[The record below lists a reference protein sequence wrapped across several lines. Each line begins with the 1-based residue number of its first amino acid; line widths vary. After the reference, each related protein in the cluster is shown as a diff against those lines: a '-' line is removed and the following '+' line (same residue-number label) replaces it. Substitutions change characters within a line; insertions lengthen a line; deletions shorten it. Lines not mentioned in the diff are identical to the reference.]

1 MLDDSRKLT
10 RVISLFQPLRHIL
23 LTLILFSMVLNVL
36 MLAPSLYMLQVY
48 DRVLTSQNKFTLLAL
63 TLIILLAYLAIGF
76 IEWIRSSML
85 VRLSAAM
92 DLTESDRIH
101 AAAFA
106 QTPLARSTSPAQ
118 VMQDF
123 SAVRQVVTG
132 SVVLALL
139 DLPWA
144 PLYIALLFVFAWPLG
159 VLAVV
164 GMLLLTVIAII
175 SERVTK
181 EPLAESGKIASQ
193 AAFMLNKHH
202 RHIEI
207 ISALGMIPVLGKR
220 WQAQNKEALLL
231 QIQASSKMS
240 KLSALGRYIRLT
252 LQSMTLGMGAF
263 LVLEGKMSGGMMIAG
278 SILLGRALAPVEQL
292 IGSWKQLVNG
302 LAAHQRLQLLL
313 DDEKKTD
320 QPFALPP
327 PKGQISV
334 EGVTVVLEA
343 KSEPVL
349 RNIKFSLVVGD
360 TLAVVGPS
368 ASGKSTLAR
377 TLLGLIAP
385 HTADVRLD
393 GADIRQW
400 PREKL
405 GQYVG
410 YLPQDIELFEGTVA
424 ENIARF
430 QEVDASLIIAAA
442 QLAHVHDMILRLP
455 KGYDT
460 LVGEGGAMLSGGQRQ
475 RLAFSTLPPSASS
488 FTTSL
493 LSSAPK
499 GRVCTCCA
507 TNTGAV
513 PPSLSAASWASS
525 QAPRASN
532 HTKRFMFSPWVRS
545 AARAAPGSRCSR
557 IPAHHAPRPACCAPP
572 SSLQPR
578 SSTPA

>member
-10 RVISLFQPLRHIL
+10 RVMSLFQPLRHIL

-263 LVLEGKMSGGMMIAG
+263 LVLEGKMLGGMMIAG

-385 HTADVRLD
+385 HTGDVRLD

-475 RLAFSTLPPSASS
+475 RLAL
-488 FTTSL
+488 
-493 LSSAPK
+493 
-499 GRVCTCCA
+499 
-507 TNTGAV
+507 
-513 PPSLSAASWASS
+513 
-525 QAPRASN
+525 
-532 HTKRFMFSPWVRS
+532 
-545 AARAAPGSRCSR
+545 ARAVFGQPRFVVLDEPNSNLDDQGDRALAQTLLDLKKQGATVIVISHRTSILTVVDKMLLLQEGTQVSFGSREQVMKQ
-557 IPAHHAPRPACCAPP
+557 
-572 SSLQPR
+572 LQAVN
-578 SSTPA
+578 S

>member
-10 RVISLFQPLRHIL
+10 RVMSLFQPLRRIL

-292 IGSWKQLVNG
+292 IGSWKQLVSG

-385 HTADVRLD
+385 HTGDVRLD

-475 RLAFSTLPPSASS
+475 RLAL
-488 FTTSL
+488 
-493 LSSAPK
+493 
-499 GRVCTCCA
+499 
-507 TNTGAV
+507 
-513 PPSLSAASWASS
+513 
-525 QAPRASN
+525 
-532 HTKRFMFSPWVRS
+532 
-545 AARAAPGSRCSR
+545 ARAVFGQPRFVVLDEPNSNLDDQGDRALAQTLLDLKKQGTTVIVISHRTSILTVVDKMLLLQEGTQVSFGSREQVMKQ
-557 IPAHHAPRPACCAPP
+557 
-572 SSLQPR
+572 LQ
-578 SSTPA
+578 AVN

>member
-10 RVISLFQPLRHIL
+10 RVMSLFQPLRHIL

-263 LVLEGKMSGGMMIAG
+263 LVLEGKMLGGMMIAG

-385 HTADVRLD
+385 HTGDVRLD

-475 RLAFSTLPPSASS
+475 RLAL
-488 FTTSL
+488 
-493 LSSAPK
+493 
-499 GRVCTCCA
+499 
-507 TNTGAV
+507 
-513 PPSLSAASWASS
+513 
-525 QAPRASN
+525 
-532 HTKRFMFSPWVRS
+532 
-545 AARAAPGSRCSR
+545 ARAVFGQPRFVVLDEPNSNLDDQGDRALAQTLLDLKKQGATVIVISHRTSILTVVDKMLLLQEGTQVSFGSREQVMKQ
-557 IPAHHAPRPACCAPP
+557 
-572 SSLQPR
+572 LQ
-578 SSTPA
+578 AVN

>member
-1 MLDDSRKLT
+1 
-10 RVISLFQPLRHIL
+10 
-23 LTLILFSMVLNVL
+23 
-36 MLAPSLYMLQVY
+36 
-48 DRVLTSQNKFTLLAL
+48 
-63 TLIILLAYLAIGF
+63 
-76 IEWIRSSML
+76 ML

-92 DLTESDRIH
+92 DLTESDRIY

-292 IGSWKQLVNG
+292 IGSWKQLVSG

-385 HTADVRLD
+385 HTGDVRLD

-475 RLAFSTLPPSASS
+475 RLAL
-488 FTTSL
+488 
-493 LSSAPK
+493 
-499 GRVCTCCA
+499 
-507 TNTGAV
+507 
-513 PPSLSAASWASS
+513 
-525 QAPRASN
+525 
-532 HTKRFMFSPWVRS
+532 
-545 AARAAPGSRCSR
+545 ARAVFGQPRFVVLDEPNSNLDDQGDRALAQTLLDLKKQGTTVIVISHRTSILTVVDKMLLLQEGTQVSFGSREQVMKQ
-557 IPAHHAPRPACCAPP
+557 
-572 SSLQPR
+572 LQ
-578 SSTPA
+578 AVNA

>member
-10 RVISLFQPLRHIL
+10 RVMSLFQPLRRIL

-292 IGSWKQLVNG
+292 IGSWKQLVSG

-385 HTADVRLD
+385 HTGDVRLD

-475 RLAFSTLPPSASS
+475 RLAL
-488 FTTSL
+488 
-493 LSSAPK
+493 
-499 GRVCTCCA
+499 
-507 TNTGAV
+507 
-513 PPSLSAASWASS
+513 
-525 QAPRASN
+525 
-532 HTKRFMFSPWVRS
+532 
-545 AARAAPGSRCSR
+545 ARAVFGQPRFVVLDEPNSNLDDQGDRALAQTLLDLKKQGTTVIVISHRTSILTVVDKMLLLQEGAQVSFGSREQVMKQ
-557 IPAHHAPRPACCAPP
+557 
-572 SSLQPR
+572 LQ
-578 SSTPA
+578 AVN

>member
-92 DLTESDRIH
+92 DLTESDRIY

-292 IGSWKQLVNG
+292 IGSWKQLVSG

-385 HTADVRLD
+385 HTGDVRLD

-475 RLAFSTLPPSASS
+475 RLAL
-488 FTTSL
+488 
-493 LSSAPK
+493 
-499 GRVCTCCA
+499 
-507 TNTGAV
+507 
-513 PPSLSAASWASS
+513 
-525 QAPRASN
+525 
-532 HTKRFMFSPWVRS
+532 
-545 AARAAPGSRCSR
+545 ARAVFGQPRFVVLDEPNSNLDDQGDRALAQTLLDLKKQGTTVIVISHRTSILTVVDKMLLLQEGTQVSFGSREQVMKQ
-557 IPAHHAPRPACCAPP
+557 
-572 SSLQPR
+572 LQ
-578 SSTPA
+578 AVN

>member
-10 RVISLFQPLRHIL
+10 RVAALFQPLRQIL

-48 DRVLTSQNKFTLLAL
+48 DRVLTSQNKFTLLAI
-63 TLIILLAYLAIGF
+63 TLIILVAYLAIGF

-320 QPFALPP
+320 QPFALPAP
-327 PKGQISV
+327 RGQISV
-334 EGVTVVLEA
+334 EGVSVVLEA

-349 RNIKFSLVVGD
+349 RNIKFSLAAGD
-360 TLAVVGPS
+360 ILAVVGPS

-385 HTADVRLD
+385 HTGDVRLD

-475 RLAFSTLPPSASS
+475 RLAL
-488 FTTSL
+488 
-493 LSSAPK
+493 
-499 GRVCTCCA
+499 
-507 TNTGAV
+507 
-513 PPSLSAASWASS
+513 
-525 QAPRASN
+525 
-532 HTKRFMFSPWVRS
+532 
-545 AARAAPGSRCSR
+545 ARAVFGQPRFVVLDEPNSNLDDQGDRALAQTLLDLKKQGTTVIVISHRTSILTVVDKMLLLQEGTQVSFGSREQVMKQLQ
-557 IPAHHAPRPACCAPP
+557 AV
-572 SSLQPR
+572 SS
-578 SSTPA
+578 

>member
-10 RVISLFQPLRHIL
+10 RVMSLFQPLRRIL

-360 TLAVVGPS
+360 ILAVVGPS

-385 HTADVRLD
+385 HTGDVRLD

-475 RLAFSTLPPSASS
+475 RLAL
-488 FTTSL
+488 
-493 LSSAPK
+493 
-499 GRVCTCCA
+499 
-507 TNTGAV
+507 
-513 PPSLSAASWASS
+513 
-525 QAPRASN
+525 
-532 HTKRFMFSPWVRS
+532 
-545 AARAAPGSRCSR
+545 ARAVFGQPRFVVLDEPNSNLDDQGDRALAQTLLDLKKQGTTVIVISHRTSILTVVDKMLLLQEGTQVSFGSREQVMKQ
-557 IPAHHAPRPACCAPP
+557 
-572 SSLQPR
+572 LQ
-578 SSTPA
+578 AVN

>member
-92 DLTESDRIH
+92 DLTASDRIH

-292 IGSWKQLVNG
+292 IGSWKQLVSG

-385 HTADVRLD
+385 HTGDVRLD

-475 RLAFSTLPPSASS
+475 RLAL
-488 FTTSL
+488 
-493 LSSAPK
+493 
-499 GRVCTCCA
+499 
-507 TNTGAV
+507 
-513 PPSLSAASWASS
+513 
-525 QAPRASN
+525 
-532 HTKRFMFSPWVRS
+532 
-545 AARAAPGSRCSR
+545 ARAVFGQPRFVVLDEPNSNLDDQGDRALAQTLLDLKKQGATVIVISHRTSILTVVDKMLLLQEGTQVSFGSREQVMKQ
-557 IPAHHAPRPACCAPP
+557 
-572 SSLQPR
+572 LQ
-578 SSTPA
+578 AVN

>member
-385 HTADVRLD
+385 HTGDVRLD

-475 RLAFSTLPPSASS
+475 RLAL
-488 FTTSL
+488 
-493 LSSAPK
+493 
-499 GRVCTCCA
+499 
-507 TNTGAV
+507 
-513 PPSLSAASWASS
+513 
-525 QAPRASN
+525 
-532 HTKRFMFSPWVRS
+532 
-545 AARAAPGSRCSR
+545 ARAVFGQPRFVVLDEPNSNLDDQGDRALAQTLLDLKKQGTTVIVISHRTSILTVVDKMLLLQEGTQVSFGSREQVMKQ
-557 IPAHHAPRPACCAPP
+557 
-572 SSLQPR
+572 LQAVN
-578 SSTPA
+578 S

>member
-292 IGSWKQLVNG
+292 IGSWKQLVSG

-385 HTADVRLD
+385 HTGDVRLD

-475 RLAFSTLPPSASS
+475 RLAL
-488 FTTSL
+488 
-493 LSSAPK
+493 
-499 GRVCTCCA
+499 
-507 TNTGAV
+507 
-513 PPSLSAASWASS
+513 
-525 QAPRASN
+525 
-532 HTKRFMFSPWVRS
+532 
-545 AARAAPGSRCSR
+545 ARAVFGQPRFVVLDEPNSNLDDQGDRALAQTLLDLKKQGTTVIVISHRTSILTVVDKMLLLQEGTQVSFGSREQVMKQ
-557 IPAHHAPRPACCAPP
+557 
-572 SSLQPR
+572 LQ
-578 SSTPA
+578 AVN

>member
-292 IGSWKQLVNG
+292 IGSWKQLVSG

-385 HTADVRLD
+385 HTGDVRLD

-475 RLAFSTLPPSASS
+475 RLAL
-488 FTTSL
+488 
-493 LSSAPK
+493 
-499 GRVCTCCA
+499 
-507 TNTGAV
+507 
-513 PPSLSAASWASS
+513 
-525 QAPRASN
+525 
-532 HTKRFMFSPWVRS
+532 
-545 AARAAPGSRCSR
+545 ARAVFGQPRFVVLDEPNSNLDDQGDRALAQTLLDLKKQGTTVIVISHRTSILTVVDKMLLLQEGTQVSFGSREQVMKQ
-557 IPAHHAPRPACCAPP
+557 
-572 SSLQPR
+572 LQAVN
-578 SSTPA
+578 S

>member
-1 MLDDSRKLT
+1 MPDDSRKT
-10 RVISLFQPLRHIL
+10 PRVLALFQPLRRIL
-23 LTLILFSMVLNVL
+23 LTLILFSLVLNVL

-48 DRVLTSQNKFTLLAL
+48 DRVLTSQNKFTLLAI
-63 TLIILLAYLAIGF
+63 TVIILVAYLAIGF
-76 IEWIRSSML
+76 IEWIRSTML

-92 DLTESDRIH
+92 DLTESNRIH

-106 QTPLARSTSPAQ
+106 QNAVARSMSPAQ

-139 DLPWA
+139 DLPWT
-144 PLYIALLFVFAWPLG
+144 PLYVALLFAFAWPLG
-159 VLAVV
+159 LIALIGMALLAA
-164 GMLLLTVIAII
+164 IAII
-175 SERVTK
+175 SERITK
-181 EPLAESGKIASQ
+181 EPLEEAGKIASQ
-193 AAFMLNKHH
+193 AAFALNKHH
-202 RHIEI
+202 RNIEI

-240 KLSALGRYIRLT
+240 KLTAIGRYIRLT
-252 LQSMTLGMGAF
+252 LQSLILGMGAL
-263 LVLEGKMSGGMMIAG
+263 LVLDGKMSGGMMIAG

-302 LAAHQRLQLLL
+302 LAAHQRLQQLLG
-313 DDEKKTD
+313 DNDNTE
-320 QPFALPP
+320 QPFALPA
-327 PKGQISV
+327 PKGQLTV
-334 EGVTVVLEA
+334 EGVTVVLEG
-343 KSEPVL
+343 KTEPIL
-349 RNIKFSLVVGD
+349 RNIQFALVAGEI
-360 TLAVVGPS
+360 LAVVGAS

-377 TLLGLIAP
+377 TILGLISP
-385 HTADVRLD
+385 NVGEVRLD

-405 GQYVG
+405 GQYLG

-460 LVGEGGAMLSGGQRQ
+460 VVGEGGAMLSGGQRQ
-475 RLAFSTLPPSASS
+475 RLALARAVFGNPKLVVLDEPNSNLDDQGERALAQT
-488 FTTSL
+488 L
-493 LSSAPK
+493 LSLKQQGTTVIVISHRTSILTVVDK
-499 GRVCTCCA
+499 MLLLQEGTQV
-507 TNTGAV
+507 
-513 PPSLSAASWASS
+513 S
-525 QAPRASN
+525 
-532 HTKRFMFSPWVRS
+532 F
-545 AARAAPGSRCSR
+545 GSREQVMKQLL
-557 IPAHHAPRPACCAPP
+557 PAA
-572 SSLQPR
+572 
-578 SSTPA
+578 

>member
-10 RVISLFQPLRHIL
+10 RVMSLFQPLGHIL

-92 DLTESDRIH
+92 DLTESDRIY

-292 IGSWKQLVNG
+292 IGSWKQLVSG

-385 HTADVRLD
+385 HTGDVRLD

-475 RLAFSTLPPSASS
+475 RLAL
-488 FTTSL
+488 
-493 LSSAPK
+493 
-499 GRVCTCCA
+499 
-507 TNTGAV
+507 
-513 PPSLSAASWASS
+513 
-525 QAPRASN
+525 
-532 HTKRFMFSPWVRS
+532 
-545 AARAAPGSRCSR
+545 ARAVFGQPRFVVLDEPNSNLDDQGDRALAQTLLDLKKQGATVIVISHRTSILTVVDKMLLLQEGTQVSFGSREQVMKQ
-557 IPAHHAPRPACCAPP
+557 
-572 SSLQPR
+572 LQ
-578 SSTPA
+578 AVN

>member
-10 RVISLFQPLRHIL
+10 RVMSLFQPLRRIL

-385 HTADVRLD
+385 HTGDVRLD

-475 RLAFSTLPPSASS
+475 RLAL
-488 FTTSL
+488 
-493 LSSAPK
+493 
-499 GRVCTCCA
+499 
-507 TNTGAV
+507 
-513 PPSLSAASWASS
+513 
-525 QAPRASN
+525 
-532 HTKRFMFSPWVRS
+532 
-545 AARAAPGSRCSR
+545 ARAVFGQPRFVVLDEPNSNLDDQGDRALAQTLLDLKKQGATVIVISHRTSILTVVDKMLLLQEGTQVSFGSREQVMKQ
-557 IPAHHAPRPACCAPP
+557 
-572 SSLQPR
+572 LQ
-578 SSTPA
+578 AVN

>member
-10 RVISLFQPLRHIL
+10 RVMSLFQPLRHIL

-292 IGSWKQLVNG
+292 IGSWKQLVSG

-385 HTADVRLD
+385 HTGDVRLD

-475 RLAFSTLPPSASS
+475 RLAL
-488 FTTSL
+488 
-493 LSSAPK
+493 
-499 GRVCTCCA
+499 
-507 TNTGAV
+507 
-513 PPSLSAASWASS
+513 
-525 QAPRASN
+525 
-532 HTKRFMFSPWVRS
+532 
-545 AARAAPGSRCSR
+545 ARAVFGQPRFVVLDEPNSNLDDQGDRALAQTLLDLKKQGTTVIVISHRTSILTVVDKMLLLQEGAQVSFGSREQVMKQ
-557 IPAHHAPRPACCAPP
+557 
-572 SSLQPR
+572 LQ
-578 SSTPA
+578 AVN